1 METYN
6 NLDSYKNKC
15 NHYLQRASNCMKPHA
30 VLESRYYELWRTYH
44 AVPVRCNTLACP
56 LCASIRRARIKKKIT
71 HFLQQFPD
79 AHMLTLTIR
88 HGKHELGIIM
98 EYWKRLR
105 ARFWKEGIK
114 FKYFLVREFTRKGT
128 EHLHILVSQR
138 LNIVWVRK
146 VWKEITGDSFVVHIA
161 KADEGAVAYL
171 SKYLS
176 KQQEYWRITLV
187 KRMRLYAHS
196 KGLLLG
202 QYCRLTDMLVKIC
215 NDKKEAEKI
224 AEERNVESRCFYEQ
238 LRQASRSSVLPDRTI
253 PF

>member
-1 METYN
+1 
-6 NLDSYKNKC
+6 
-15 NHYLQRASNCMKPHA
+15 
-30 VLESRYYELWRTYH
+30 
-44 AVPVRCNTLACP
+44 
-56 LCASIRRARIKKKIT
+56 
-71 HFLQQFPD
+71 
-79 AHMLTLTIR
+79 MLTLTIR
-88 HGKHELGIIM
+88 HGSHELGVIM

-138 LNIVWVRK
+138 LNIVWIRK
-146 VWKEITGDSFVVHIA
+146 AWREITGDSFVVHIA
-161 KADEGAVAYL
+161 KADEGAVRYL

-176 KQQEYWRITLV
+176 KQQEYWRLTLV

-215 NDKKEAEKI
+215 NDKKEADRV
-224 AEERNVESRCFYEQ
+224 AEERNVESRCFHERLQ
-238 LRQASRSSVLPDRTI
+238 QMSRISVLPDNEC